1 MKIKKTFLFYTI
13 FLFLSLSSV
22 CGQSI
27 FTANGFECEMMR
39 DSTLIIS
46 RKPCPYFMEENID
59 SVFRIPSAIEYEGKT
74 YQVSRIAQRGFAGNA
89 DIKHLVID
97 EGIKQ
102 IHEEAFS
109 SCINLQSIRI
119 PASIVNIEELI
130 FDNCYNLE
138 SIIVDPANEDYD
150 SRDNCNAIIETGREM
165 LIAACFQ
172 SRIPSGI
179 ATIGV
184 GAFTNCLNLQKITI
198 PEGITRIEDLA
209 FSECENLESISL
221 PQSLEYVGQ
230 YVFRGC
236 TSLQSIIIPK
246 NVKKIIYGGLFCNC
260 NQLKS
265 LAVEAGNKVYD
276 SRQNCNAIIET
287 ENNKLVTACVGTR
300 LVEGIQEIGEHA
312 FEGLPLYSVH
322 IPQTVMKIGHGAF
335 FQCNKL
341 MSITVD
347 EKNPFYTSPT
357 GSNAILSKDTKTLVL
372 GCAGTVIP
380 EGIVKIGKC
389 AFSGN
394 EVPTKTLFLPEG
406 IKVIREFAFS
416 QCSNLQ
422 MVVIPSSVESIE
434 DWAFSSCPNLNI
446 VQFKGG
452 SKNIDSSAFFNSKRL
467 AVVDLPKGIT
477 TIGYS
482 TFAGC
487 TNLHSVSIPS
497 SLIEIRHGAFEDCP
511 CEKEVL
517 QMIQKK
523 IE

>member
-209 FSECENLESISL
+209 FSECENLERGIPMKLLRKIKSI
-221 PQSLEYVGQ
+221 
-230 YVFRGC
+230 
-236 TSLQSIIIPK
+236 
-246 NVKKIIYGGLFCNC
+246 
-260 NQLKS
+260 
-265 LAVEAGNKVYD
+265 
-276 SRQNCNAIIET
+276 
-287 ENNKLVTACVGTR
+287 
-300 LVEGIQEIGEHA
+300 
-312 FEGLPLYSVH
+312 
-322 IPQTVMKIGHGAF
+322 
-335 FQCNKL
+335 
-341 MSITVD
+341 
-347 EKNPFYTSPT
+347 
-357 GSNAILSKDTKTLVL
+357 
-372 GCAGTVIP
+372 
-380 EGIVKIGKC
+380 
-389 AFSGN
+389 
-394 EVPTKTLFLPEG
+394 
-406 IKVIREFAFS
+406 
-416 QCSNLQ
+416 
-422 MVVIPSSVESIE
+422 
-434 DWAFSSCPNLNI
+434 
-446 VQFKGG
+446 
-452 SKNIDSSAFFNSKRL
+452 
-467 AVVDLPKGIT
+467 
-477 TIGYS
+477 
-482 TFAGC
+482 
-487 TNLHSVSIPS
+487 
-497 SLIEIRHGAFEDCP
+497 
-511 CEKEVL
+511 
-517 QMIQKK
+517 
-523 IE
+523 